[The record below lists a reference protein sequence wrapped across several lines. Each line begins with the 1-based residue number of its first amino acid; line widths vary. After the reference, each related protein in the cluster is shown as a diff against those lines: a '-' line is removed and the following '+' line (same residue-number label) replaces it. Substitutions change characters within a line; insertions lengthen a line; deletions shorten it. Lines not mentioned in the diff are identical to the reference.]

1 MSAVRL
7 GGCRPESRSEV
18 EEPAKWD
25 TGRWSRRFAAAG
37 VLLVGAVDLLLAGGP
52 STPIRI
58 GSLDFDLSL
67 DYVFGARYGLLL
79 TGLAMVS
86 LSRGLLHGKHNAWI
100 LAVASASAS
109 IVFYQIK
116 HADLLGM
123 LVAAG
128 LVVGL
133 VACRQA
139 FPARSDPDLVR
150 RGWQF
155 LIIGEAATFVYGIV
169 GTWRLDGEFHEHT
182 SLTKS
187 VTSTLRLLFLL
198 PGRLEP
204 LTRDGRW
211 FIGSVR
217 IAALTVVM
225 VALARLVATVVFRPA
240 GRGSERIVVERLL
253 DGWATTSLAY
263 FNLLDDKSWIFA
275 PDGQAFVGY
284 KVVGTTA
291 VALGGPVGAPG
302 SRAAAAQ
309 AFVEHASLNG
319 WTPVFHQVSEHEAQE
334 LSRLGLHPLKIG
346 EEAIIDLGSWTLEG
360 HGRKSIRS
368 SVRRVQRVGYR
379 VVELSTPL
387 DDDVI
392 EELRDVSDDWL
403 TAGAHR
409 ERTFTLGRF
418 DPGYLRRT
426 SVLAV
431 VDDGETHSGRIVAFA
446 NILPSYQSEEG
457 NFDMMRRRSEAP
469 NGVMELLF
477 VGLIEHFRDQG
488 LHGMNLGLAPLSG
501 LDGDAPSDRALRLIH
516 EHGRRSFN
524 FEGLRAFKDK
534 WSPQWE
540 PRFIMYRRETDL
552 PRVAT
557 AIARAGELPDPRSA
571 GARIASVGRRF
582 AVSAAIVTL
591 ITWLMAA
598 TAIDQASYET
608 FQRHFA
614 LGWSDLL
621 RFQIWR
627 LPTSQFLQT
636 RPGWVLSNLIL
647 VAAFLPLAEWR
658 LKSRW
663 TVTVFFL
670 ADWIST
676 LTVLVGV
683 RIVAAMGNLTAQGII
698 ASRDSGVSSGVWGL
712 VGALAWRLPSR
723 WRAWGLGA
731 LFVILGS
738 ELVWYQRMFDI
749 QHLLAAASGVALVM
763 VLEGHDETSAS
774 GIA

>member
-1 MSAVRL
+1 MRSVGL
-7 GGCRPESRSEV
+7 GGHRCKNRAEV
-18 EEPAKWD
+18 EEQARWD

-37 VLLVGAVDLLLAGGP
+37 ALLVGAVDLLLAAGP

-86 LSRGLLHGKHNAWI
+86 LARGLLHGKRNAWI
-100 LAVASASAS
+100 LAVVSASAS

-116 HADLLGM
+116 HADLVGM
-123 LVAAG
+123 LLATG

-133 VACRQA
+133 VVCRRA
-139 FPARSDPDLVR
+139 FQARSDPDLVR

-155 LIIGEAATFVYGIV
+155 LIIGEVATFVYGIA
-169 GTWRLDGEFHEHT
+169 GTWRLDAEFRERT
-182 SLTKS
+182 SLGKS
-187 VTSTLRLLFLL
+187 ITSALRLLFLL
-198 PGRLEP
+198 PGRIEP
-204 LTRDGRW
+204 LTRHGRW
-211 FIGSVR
+211 FIGSVH
-217 IAALTVVM
+217 IAALTVAM
-225 VALARLVATVVFRPA
+225 LALARLVATVVFRPA
-240 GRGSERIVVERLL
+240 GRGAERAVVERLL
-253 DGWATTSLAY
+253 EGWATTSLAY

-291 VALGGPVGAPG
+291 VALGGPVGAPS
-302 SRAAAAQ
+302 SRSAAARE
-309 AFVEHASLNG
+309 FVEHASLNG
-319 WTPVFHQVSEHEAQE
+319 WTPVFHQVTEPEARE
-334 LSRLGLHPLKIG
+334 LSRLGLHPLKVG
-346 EEAIIDLGSWTLEG
+346 EEAIIDLESWTLEG
-360 HGRKSIRS
+360 RGRKSIRS
-368 SVRRVQRVGYR
+368 SVRRVQRAGYR

-387 DDDVI
+387 DDDML
-392 EELRDVSDDWL
+392 EELREVSDDWL
-403 TAGAHR
+403 VAGGHR

-418 DPGYLRRT
+418 DPEYLRRT
-426 SVLAV
+426 PVMAV
-431 VDDGETHSGRIVAFA
+431 VVDAGTVSGRIVAFA
-446 NILPSYQSEEG
+446 NVLPSYQSGDG
-457 NFDMMRRRSEAP
+457 NFDMMRRRSDAP
-469 NGVMELLF
+469 NGAMELLF
-477 VGLIEHFRDQG
+477 VGLIERFRSQG
-488 LHGMNLGLAPLSG
+488 LDGMNLGLAPLSG

-524 FEGLRAFKDK
+524 FEGLRTFKDK
-534 WSPQWE
+534 WSPRWE

-557 AIARAGELPDPRSA
+557 AIARAGELPDPRSP

-582 AVSAAIVTL
+582 AVSAAIITL

-598 TAIDQASYET
+598 TAINQTSFET

-636 RPGWVLSNLIL
+636 RPGWVLSNLAL

-670 ADWIST
+670 ADWMST

-683 RIVAAMGNLTAQGII
+683 RIVAAIGNQAAERII

-723 WRAWGLGA
+723 WRPWGLGA
-731 LFVILGS
+731 LFVVLGHA
-738 ELVWYQRMFDI
+738 LVRYQRLFDI
-749 QHLLAAASGVALVM
+749 QHLFAAASGVALVM
-763 VLEGHDETSAS
+763 MLEDHDEESTS
-774 GIA
+774 GVT